1 MKKWKDFVDKIGL
14 PRLIIGLFFL
24 LLIVSALLLGLNSG
38 MILSDIIRRWL
49 MFSVLVLAMIPGI
62 QSGIGLNFGVSLGI
76 VAGLLGMVI
85 SLEIGF
91 RANWAATLGA
101 GSAWLTLL
109 VAMLIASILSVIIGS
124 LYGLLLNK
132 VKGSEMTVSTY
143 VGFSAIALMNIVWL
157 SFKFENGEL
166 VWPLQG
172 SGLRNT
178 ASLASSFG
186 GLLSDPD
193 VVHHTQPQWLHWLA
207 FRIGDVIIPM
217 GLIIVV
223 AFFCLVVWVLMRS
236 KQGIAVSAAGENQ
249 LFTTSSGIHVDTM
262 RIIGTAVSTVLGAI
276 GIILYAQTY
285 GFVQLYNA
293 PLMMSFACVASILIG
308 GATVRRA
315 SIIHV
320 IIGTLLFEGILAIA
334 LPVVNTAIKV
344 GTLPEV
350 VRIIISNGIILY
362 ALSKTKG
369 GNQ

>member
-1 MKKWKDFVDKIGL
+1 MKKWKAFVDKIGL
-14 PRLIIGLFFL
+14 PRLIIGLFFIF
-24 LLIVSALLLGLNSG
+24 LIVSALALGLNSG
-38 MILSDIIRRWL
+38 MILSDIIRRWM
-49 MFSVLVLAMIPGI
+49 MFAILVLAMIPGI

-76 VAGLLGMVI
+76 VAGLLGMVS
-85 SLEIGF
+85 SLEIAF
-91 RANWAATLGA
+91 RADWITKFGA

-109 VAMLIASILSVIIGS
+109 VALGIGVLLSVVIGA
-124 LYGLLLNK
+124 LYGMLLNK

-143 VGFSAIALMNIVWL
+143 VGFSSIALMNIVWL
-157 SFKFENGEL
+157 SFKFKNGEL
-166 VWPLQG
+166 SWPLQG

-193 VVHHTQPQWLHWLA
+193 VVRNTQPAWLQWLA
-207 FRIGDVIIPM
+207 IKAGDVVIPI
-217 GLIIVV
+217 GLILVFI
-223 AFFCLVVWVLMRS
+223 FFCFVVWLFLHS

-262 RIIGTAVSTVLGAI
+262 RIIGTAASTVLGAV
-276 GIILYAQTY
+276 GIIMYAQTY

-320 IIGTLLFEGILAIA
+320 IIGTLLFEGILAVA
-334 LPVVNTAIKV
+334 LPVVNAALKV